1 MRFTVDTTSA
11 TPIYAQL
18 ITEVKHAIAAGVL
31 RAGDALPSLRELAG
45 ELRVNPLTVARA
57 YRELEAMGIIT
68 TGRGRGSFISDGAA
82 SLGEAYRREALA
94 EVIDHLLVEAYHL
107 GASPEEIRALI
118 EERLLIM
125 QTGKEPIS
133 HGSRD

>member
-11 TPIYAQL
+11 IPIYAQL
-18 ITEVKHAIAAGVL
+18 ITEVKHAIAAGLL

-57 YRELEAMGIIT
+57 YRELEALGIIT
-68 TGRGRGSFISDGAA
+68 TGHGRGSFISAGAA
-82 SLGEAYRREALA
+82 DLGETYRREALA
-94 EVIDHLLVEAYHL
+94 EAVERLLVEAYHL
-107 GASPEEIRALI
+107 GASPEEIRTLV
-118 EERLLIM
+118 EERLRTL
-125 QTGKEPIS
+125 QGEEPIP

>member
-11 TPIYAQL
+11 IPIYAQL
-18 ITEVKHAIAAGVL
+18 ITEMKHAIAAGLL

-57 YRELEAMGIIT
+57 YRELEALGIIT
-68 TGRGRGSFISDGAA
+68 TGHGRGSFISAGAA
-82 SLGEAYRREALA
+82 DLGEAYRREALA
-94 EVIDHLLVEAYHL
+94 EAVERLLVEAYHL
-107 GASPEEIRALI
+107 GATPAEIRTLVEARLQI
-118 EERLLIM
+118 LQGEE
-125 QTGKEPIS
+125 PVP

>member
-11 TPIYAQL
+11 IPIYAQL

-68 TGRGRGSFISDGAA
+68 TGHGRGSFISAGAA
-82 SLGEAYRREALA
+82 DLGETYRREALA
-94 EVIDHLLVEAYHL
+94 EAADRLLVEAYHL
-107 GASPEEIRALI
+107 GASPEEIRSLI
-118 EERLLIM
+118 EERLQGMQALIP
-125 QTGKEPIS
+125 E
-133 HGSRD
+133 RR